1 MQLKV
6 EMFWKAGAQAKKG
19 RDRFFLV
26 IRKMLRILNYG
37 LFLIARKSL
46 ELQGPCYQMSKKLN
60 SS

>member
-19 RDRFFLV
+19 RDRFFFV

-37 LFLIARKSL
+37 KEESRTARPMLSNV
-46 ELQGPCYQMSKKLN
+46 KKIK
-60 SS
+60 